1 MGSPTPP
8 RRQTDAAGR
17 ASRRGAQLRK
27 SGASGAAQL
36 QRPGTRG
43 KEKSAEPAPRGSR
56 ALDSHG
62 WRAAAA
68 LPPGAG
74 AHSQLAVSPR
84 RSIRGAPDRASFFAS
99 VPDSRGASGAGRGR
113 GAQGPAGGGGLREDA
128 RRRARAARA
137 APALRRRLG
146 RSAGAAR
153 GEPGLTGG
161 GADLICL
168 WQARHAAPPPLRRP
182 ALLSPV
188 PSPRGRRDPERTRP
202 GRCRRGLSRRAGR
215 GGGAA
220 PWSRGPLPPH
230 PPQPGRLPRPLGP
243 RAPSCSPR
251 TVTAPTREGDGG
263 RQTEKWGRKL
273 LVLWGAPRRDGGEG
287 GFWELRHGSL
297 AALLSLVF
305 GV

>member
-202 GRCRRGLSRRAGR
+202 GRCRRGLSWRGAGR
-215 GGGAA
+215 G
-220 PWSRGPLPPH
+220 RGPLEPGSPPTS
-230 PPQPGRLPRPLGP
+230 PPSTRAASSAP
-243 RAPSCSPR
+243 RAPSPLLLSSHRHCSNAR
-251 TVTAPTREGDGG
+251 GG
-263 RQTEKWGRKL
+263 WRQT
-273 LVLWGAPRRDGGEG
+273 D
-287 GFWELRHGSL
+287 
-297 AALLSLVF
+297 
-305 GV
+305 